1 MKIAYFWLT
10 SQGKSVVEKIQKSL
24 GGQIRSNSKQNLKM
38 QIAQDFKNY
47 DALVFVMATG
57 IVVRMLADLIKSK
70 LTDPAVIVLD
80 QQGKFVISLLS
91 GHLGG
96 ANALACEIAAILGAV
111 PVITTATD
119 TEGLVAIDVFAKKN
133 DLQIENPEKIKS
145 INSAM
150 LRHETITVYSDF
162 ALDLQGAK
170 KIIRKKQLP
179 AQVIISDRIL
189 ETQENALLLRPKS
202 LVIGVGCKKNI
213 TFQALESCFLEL
225 LNKNNLSVLSVF
237 KIATIRLKVQEPAI
251 LELCRKYRLILEI
264 ISERKIKNASQQ
276 FESSAFVEKITG
288 LPSVA
293 EACSYFG
300 SDQGESLTG
309 KVKFPGITL
318 AICRKKSEKLYFK
331 SESM

>member
-10 SQGKSVVEKIQKSL
+10 SQGKSVVEKIQAHL
-24 GGQIRSNSKQNLKM
+24 GGQIESKQNLKM
-38 QIAQDFKNY
+38 QIAQDFENH

-70 LTDPAVIVLD
+70 TTDPAVVVLD

-96 ANALACEIAAILGAV
+96 ANAFACEIAAILGAV

-119 TEGLVAIDVFAKKN
+119 TEGLVAIDIFAKKN
-133 DLQIENPEKIKS
+133 HLKIENPEKIKI

-150 LRHETITVYSDF
+150 LRDETITVYSDF
-162 ALDLQGAK
+162 DLEE
-170 KIIRKKQLP
+170 KIIRKHQLP

-202 LVIGVGCKKNI
+202 LVIGIGCKKNI

-225 LNKNNLSVLSVF
+225 LTTQNLSVLSVF
-237 KIATIRLKVQEPAI
+237 KIATISLKAHEPAI
-251 LELCRKYRLILEI
+251 LELCQKYQLVLEI
-264 ISERKIKNASQQ
+264 IPDEKIKNASQK
-276 FESSAFVEKITG
+276 FEGSAFVEKITG

-309 KVKFPGITL
+309 KVKFPGVTL
-318 AICRKKSEKLYFK
+318 AICRKRLKKLYFT
-331 SESM
+331 

>member
-10 SQGKSVVEKIQKSL
+10 SQGKSVVEKIQKGL
-24 GGQIRSNSKQNLKM
+24 GGQIESKQHLKM
-38 QIAQDFKNY
+38 QIAQDFEHY

-57 IVVRMLADLIKSK
+57 IVVRMLADLIQSK
-70 LTDPAVIVLD
+70 TTDPAVIVLD

-91 GHLGG
+91 GHMGG

-119 TEGLVAIDVFAKKN
+119 TEGLVAIDIFAKKN
-133 DLQIENPEKIKS
+133 HLKIENPEKIKIIS
-145 INSAM
+145 STM
-150 LRHETITVYSDF
+150 LRNETITIYSD
-162 ALDLQGAK
+162 LDLQDYE
-170 KIIRKKQLP
+170 KIIRKIELP
-179 AQVIISDRIL
+179 AQVMISDRIL
-189 ETQENALLLRPKS
+189 KVQENVLILRPKS
-202 LVIGVGCKKNI
+202 LVIGIGCKKNI

-237 KIATIRLKVQEPAI
+237 KIATISLKAQEPAI
-251 LELCRKYRLILEI
+251 LELCQKYQLVLEI
-264 ISERKIKNASQQ
+264 IPDEKIKNASQK

-309 KVKFPGITL
+309 KVKFSGITL
-318 AICRKKSEKLYFK
+318 AICRKKLEKLYFT